1 MRILNDHNGWIN
13 GKVMLDYQDCTQLV
27 AALFYLIHEEKREEE
42 LESLKILRGQLKA
55 ILKSFDD
62 DCWWRY
68 GDYQG
73 NF

>member
-1 MRILNDHNGWIN
+1 MKILNNHKGEIN

-55 ILKSFDD
+55 ILKSFDED
-62 DCWWRY
+62 FDY

-73 NF
+73 TFG